1 MTISNYGDFILAS
14 KVRTPLPSHIFG
26 GGPWTHLATVKRG
39 LREYVC
45 ILHDPSQKIYL
56 EEISV
61 TGKFHSIE
69 DDSLW
74 NELLQFFFSKGIVG
88 FVKDNEI
95 IVGTDYDK

>member
-1 MTISNYGDFILAS
+1 MTTNNYGTWILSS
-14 KVRTPLPSHIFG
+14 KVRTPLPTDIFK

-45 ILHDPSQKIYL
+45 LLHDPTQKIYI

-61 TGKFHSIE
+61 TGHFHSID

-74 NELLQFFFSKGIVG
+74 NDLLQFLFSKGVVG
-88 FVKDNEI
+88 FVKDKEI
-95 IVGTDYDK
+95 IVGSDYDK

>member
-1 MTISNYGDFILAS
+1 MKTKNHGNFILAS
-14 KVRTPLPSHIFG
+14 KIRTPLPINIFQ

-45 ILHDPSQKIYL
+45 LLHDATQKIYL

-61 TGKFHSIE
+61 TGRFHSIE

-74 NELLQFFFSKGIVG
+74 RELLQYLFSNGIVG
-88 FVKDNEI
+88 FVKDQEI
-95 IVGTDYDK
+95 VVGSDYDK

>member
-1 MTISNYGDFILAS
+1 MTISNFGEFTLAS
-14 KVRTPLPSHIFG
+14 KIRTPLPIEVFG
-26 GGPWTHLATVKRG
+26 GGPWTHLATAKRG

-45 ILHDPSQKIYL
+45 ILHDPTQKIYL

-61 TGKFHSIE
+61 TGQFHSIE

-88 FVKDNEI
+88 FVKDKEI
-95 IVGTDYDK
+95 VVGSNYDK

>member
-1 MTISNYGDFILAS
+1 MTISNFGEFTLAS
-14 KVRTPLPSHIFG
+14 KIRTPLPIGVFG
-26 GGPWTHLATVKRG
+26 GGPWTHLATAKRG

-45 ILHDPSQKIYL
+45 ILHDPTQKIYL

-61 TGKFHSIE
+61 TGQFHSIE

-88 FVKDNEI
+88 FVKDKEI
-95 IVGTDYDK
+95 IVGSNYDK